1 MDNQK
6 KPEMPAD
13 DSWFDEL
20 LAQPQVGSEIQA
32 DEQAVNAAGLTDLAD
47 MELEQIILEA
57 QNMEIP
63 ELDDPAFSMD
73 VIAEE
78 TLEVINAQ
86 IIEEPQEAPA
96 EETEMFPA
104 EIIEGGTVEALPVE
118 IIDDVPEEPIPAEVI
133 DDVPEEP
140 IPAEVIEEILE
151 EPIPAEVIDDVP
163 EGPIPAEVIEEILEE
178 PIPVETTDS
187 IPNEMT
193 DATLVILPSEPVS
206 ETMDATMVHTIEPSE
221 ALLWE
226 LATADETSEEEEVRQ
241 LPETPFL
248 DDDYKNTFG
257 ESGEALEMVFADMSE
272 ANEKP
277 AKKERATKSTREK
290 PVREKPAPKGRP
302 RMKKGYGLL
311 GIPHIIS
318 TLVWLAII
326 LAIGVS
332 LGRMAWVIT
341 TDVLAFGRDSKECE
355 ITISENDNMDII
367 ANKLKNAGLIRYPEL
382 FKLYAD
388 LTDAEEEITAGTY
401 TLNTKYDYM
410 ALVNYMSSH
419 ATSREEVEVLIPE
432 GYTCAQ
438 IFALLEEKKVCSAED
453 LKAYASDGELGEY
466 WFLEGVERGTAYCL
480 EGYLFPDTY
489 KFYTNDKPGR
499 VLTKFLDNFEYR
511 FTDIMKEKLDV
522 LNDRMGKV
530 MTKLGYPADY
540 VEAHKFTM
548 RDIVIIASMIEKE
561 KANNAESYD
570 VSSVI
575 YNRLTNAK
583 EYPYL
588 NIDATLIYALDGNID
603 PETGKTKPLTSAD
616 LKMDHPYN
624 TYTQKGMVPGPISNP
639 GRNSLDA
646 ALDPNE
652 TKYYFYVYNPKTG
665 VHLFAKNATEH
676 QKNVDYVRTLG

>member
-20 LAQPQVGSEIQA
+20 LAQPKVGEEINA
-32 DEQAVNAAGLTDLAD
+32 DEHAVNAAGLSDLAD
-47 MELEQIILEA
+47 MELEQIILET

-63 ELDDPAFSMD
+63 ELDNQELALE

-78 TLEVINAQ
+78 AVEEILADT
-86 IIEEPQEAPA
+86 IEETPVEVA
-96 EETEMFPA
+96 EEILAENTEETPVESAEEIILETTEEIPA
-104 EIIEGGTVEALPVE
+104 EIAEALPVE
-118 IIDDVPEEPIPAEVI
+118 IIDDIPDAV
-133 DDVPEEP
+133 
-140 IPAEVIEEILE
+140 
-151 EPIPAEVIDDVP
+151 
-163 EGPIPAEVIEEILEE
+163 
-178 PIPVETTDS
+178 
-187 IPNEMT
+187 T
-193 DATLVILPSEPVS
+193 DATLVCLPSEPVE

-226 LATADETSEEEEVRQ
+226 LATADDATEEEEEPRE

-248 DDDYKNTFG
+248 DDEYKNTFG

-277 AKKERATKSTREK
+277 VKKERAKQEPAPK
-290 PVREKPAPKGRP
+290 PAREKPAPKGRP

-311 GIPHIIS
+311 GIPHIVA

-332 LGRMAWVIT
+332 LGRMAWVIA
-341 TDVLAFGRDSKECE
+341 TDVLAFGRESKQCE
-355 ITISENDNMDII
+355 ITISENDNMDTI
-367 ANKLKNAGLIRYPEL
+367 ANKLKTAGLIRYPEL

-388 LTDAEEEITAGTY
+388 LTDAQEEITAGTY
-401 TLNTKYDYM
+401 TLDTKYDYM
-410 ALVNYMSSH
+410 ALVNYMSNRSS
-419 ATSREEVEVLIPE
+419 SREEVEVLIPE

-453 LKAYASDGELGEY
+453 LKAYATDGELGEY

-540 VEAHKFTM
+540 VESHKFTM
-548 RDIVIIASMIEKE
+548 RDIVIIASMVEKE
-561 KANNAESYD
+561 TANDAESYD

-575 YNRLTNAK
+575 YNRLTNARD
-583 EYPYL
+583 YPYL

-603 PETGKTKPLTSAD
+603 PETGKTKPLTSTD
-616 LKMDHPYN
+616 LKLEHPYN

-652 TKYYFYVYNPKTG
+652 TNYYFYVFNPNTG

-676 QKNVDYVRTLG
+676 QKNVDYVRSLDKN

>member
-20 LAQPQVGSEIQA
+20 LAQPKVGEEINA
-32 DEQAVNAAGLTDLAD
+32 DEHAVNAAGLSDLAD
-47 MELEQIILEA
+47 MELEQIILET

-63 ELDDPAFSMD
+63 ELDDQELALE

-78 TLEVINAQ
+78 AVEEILADT
-86 IIEEPQEAPA
+86 IEETPVEVAEEITAENA
-96 EETEMFPA
+96 EETPVESAEEITLETTEEIPA
-104 EIIEGGTVEALPVE
+104 QIAEALPVE
-118 IIDDVPEEPIPAEVI
+118 IIDDIPDAV
-133 DDVPEEP
+133 
-140 IPAEVIEEILE
+140 
-151 EPIPAEVIDDVP
+151 
-163 EGPIPAEVIEEILEE
+163 
-178 PIPVETTDS
+178 
-187 IPNEMT
+187 T
-193 DATLVILPSEPVS
+193 DATLVCLPSEPVE

-226 LATADETSEEEEVRQ
+226 LATADDASEEEEEPRE

-248 DDDYKNTFG
+248 DDEYKNTFG

-277 AKKERATKSTREK
+277 VKKERAKQEPAPK
-290 PVREKPAPKGRP
+290 PAREKPAPKGRP

-311 GIPHIIS
+311 GIPHIVA

-332 LGRMAWVIT
+332 LGRMAWVIA
-341 TDVLAFGRDSKECE
+341 TDVLAFGRESKQCE
-355 ITISENDNMDII
+355 ITISENDNMDTI
-367 ANKLKNAGLIRYPEL
+367 ANKLKTAGLIRYPEL

-388 LTDAEEEITAGTY
+388 LTDAQEEITAGTY
-401 TLNTKYDYM
+401 TLDTKYDYM
-410 ALVNYMSSH
+410 ALVNYMSNRSS
-419 ATSREEVEVLIPE
+419 SREEVEVLIPE

-453 LKAYASDGELGEY
+453 LKAYATDGELGEY

-540 VEAHKFTM
+540 VESHKFTM
-548 RDIVIIASMIEKE
+548 RDIVIIASMVEKE
-561 KANNAESYD
+561 TANDAESYD

-575 YNRLTNAK
+575 YNRLTNARD
-583 EYPYL
+583 YPYL

-603 PETGKTKPLTSAD
+603 PETGKTKPLTSTD
-616 LKMDHPYN
+616 LKLEHPYN

-652 TKYYFYVYNPKTG
+652 TNYYFYVFNPNTG

-676 QKNVDYVRTLG
+676 QKNVDYVRSLDKN

>member
-1 MDNQK
+1 M
-6 KPEMPAD
+6 
-13 DSWFDEL
+13 
-20 LAQPQVGSEIQA
+20 
-32 DEQAVNAAGLTDLAD
+32 
-47 MELEQIILEA
+47 
-57 QNMEIP
+57 
-63 ELDDPAFSMD
+63 
-73 VIAEE
+73 
-78 TLEVINAQ
+78 
-86 IIEEPQEAPA
+86 
-96 EETEMFPA
+96 
-104 EIIEGGTVEALPVE
+104 E
-118 IIDDVPEEPIPAEVI
+118 IIDDIPSV
-133 DDVPEEP
+133 
-140 IPAEVIEEILE
+140 
-151 EPIPAEVIDDVP
+151 
-163 EGPIPAEVIEEILEE
+163 
-178 PIPVETTDS
+178 
-187 IPNEMT
+187 MT
-193 DATLVILPSEPVS
+193 DATLVSLPSEPVN

-226 LATADETSEEEEVRQ
+226 LATADETPEEEEEIRQ

-272 ANEKP
+272 ATEKP
-277 AKKERATKSTREK
+277 AKKEPAPK

-367 ANKLKNAGLIRYPEL
+367 ASKLKNAGLIRYPEL

-410 ALVNYMSSH
+410 ALVNYMSNHS
-419 ATSREEVEVLIPE
+419 TSREEVEVMIPE

-453 LKAYASDGELGEY
+453 LKAYATDGELGEY
-466 WFLEGVERGTAYCL
+466 WFLEGVERGTPYCL

-530 MTKLGYPADY
+530 MSNLGYPKDY

-588 NIDATLIYALDGNID
+588 NIDATIIYALDGNVD
-603 PETGKTKPLTSAD
+603 PETGKTKPLTSED
-616 LKMDHPYN
+616 LKLDSPYN
-624 TYTQKGMVPGPISNP
+624 TYTEKGMIPGPISNP

-646 ALDPNE
+646 ALDPN
-652 TKYYFYVYNPKTG
+652 TTNYYYYVFNPRTG
-665 VHLFAKNATEH
+665 VHLFAKNASEH
-676 QKNVDYVRTLG
+676 QKNVDYVRSLGN

>member
-20 LAQPQVGSEIQA
+20 LAQPKVGEEINA
-32 DEQAVNAAGLTDLAD
+32 DEHAVNAAGLSDLAD
-47 MELEQIILEA
+47 MELEQIILET

-63 ELDDPAFSMD
+63 ELDDQELALE

-78 TLEVINAQ
+78 AVEEILADT
-86 IIEEPQEAPA
+86 IEETPVEVA
-96 EETEMFPA
+96 EEILAENTEETPVESAEEIILETTEEIPA
-104 EIIEGGTVEALPVE
+104 EIAEALPVE
-118 IIDDVPEEPIPAEVI
+118 IIDDIPDAV
-133 DDVPEEP
+133 
-140 IPAEVIEEILE
+140 
-151 EPIPAEVIDDVP
+151 
-163 EGPIPAEVIEEILEE
+163 
-178 PIPVETTDS
+178 
-187 IPNEMT
+187 T
-193 DATLVILPSEPVS
+193 DATLVCLPSEPVE

-226 LATADETSEEEEVRQ
+226 LATADDASEEEEEPRE

-248 DDDYKNTFG
+248 DDEYKNTFG

-277 AKKERATKSTREK
+277 VKKERAKQEPAPK
-290 PVREKPAPKGRP
+290 PAREKPAPKGRP

-311 GIPHIIS
+311 GIPHIVA

-332 LGRMAWVIT
+332 LGRMAWVIA
-341 TDVLAFGRDSKECE
+341 TDVLAFGRESKQCE
-355 ITISENDNMDII
+355 ITISENDNMDTI
-367 ANKLKNAGLIRYPEL
+367 ANKLKTAGLIRYPEL

-388 LTDAEEEITAGTY
+388 LTDAQEEITAGTY
-401 TLNTKYDYM
+401 TLDTKYDYM
-410 ALVNYMSSH
+410 ALVNYMSNRSS
-419 ATSREEVEVLIPE
+419 SREEVEVLIPE

-453 LKAYASDGELGEY
+453 LKAYATDGELGEY

-540 VEAHKFTM
+540 VESHKFTM
-548 RDIVIIASMIEKE
+548 RDIVIIASMVEKE
-561 KANNAESYD
+561 TANDAESYD

-575 YNRLTNAK
+575 YNRLTNARD
-583 EYPYL
+583 YPYL

-603 PETGKTKPLTSAD
+603 PETGKTKPLTSTD
-616 LKMDHPYN
+616 LKLEHPYN

-652 TKYYFYVYNPKTG
+652 TNYYFYVFNPNTG

-676 QKNVDYVRTLG
+676 QKNVDYVRSLDKN

>member
-20 LAQPQVGSEIQA
+20 LAQPKVGEELGA
-32 DEQAVNAAGLTDLAD
+32 DEHAVNAAGLSDLAD
-47 MELEQIILEA
+47 MELEQIILET

-63 ELDDPAFSMD
+63 ELDDQELALE

-78 TLEVINAQ
+78 AVEEILADTVEETPVEVAEEITAENTEETPVESAEEITLETTEEIPAQ
-86 IIEEPQEAPA
+86 IA
-96 EETEMFPA
+96 
-104 EIIEGGTVEALPVE
+104 EALPVE
-118 IIDDVPEEPIPAEVI
+118 IIDDIPDAV
-133 DDVPEEP
+133 
-140 IPAEVIEEILE
+140 
-151 EPIPAEVIDDVP
+151 
-163 EGPIPAEVIEEILEE
+163 
-178 PIPVETTDS
+178 
-187 IPNEMT
+187 T
-193 DATLVILPSEPVS
+193 DATLVCLPSEPVE

-226 LATADETSEEEEVRQ
+226 LATADDASEEEEEPRE

-248 DDDYKNTFG
+248 DDEYKNTFG

-277 AKKERATKSTREK
+277 VKKERAKQEPAPK
-290 PVREKPAPKGRP
+290 PAREKPAPKGRP

-311 GIPHIIS
+311 GIPHIVA

-332 LGRMAWVIT
+332 LGRMAWLIA
-341 TDVLAFGRDSKECE
+341 TDVLAFGRESKQCE
-355 ITISENDNMDII
+355 ITISENDNMDTI
-367 ANKLKNAGLIRYPEL
+367 ANKLKTAGLIRYPEL

-388 LTDAEEEITAGTY
+388 LTDAQEEITAGTY
-401 TLNTKYDYM
+401 TLDTKYDYM
-410 ALVNYMSSH
+410 ALVNYMSNRSS
-419 ATSREEVEVLIPE
+419 SREEVEVLIPE

-453 LKAYASDGELGEY
+453 LKAYATDGELGEY

-540 VEAHKFTM
+540 VESHKFTM
-548 RDIVIIASMIEKE
+548 RDIVIIASMVEKE
-561 KANNAESYD
+561 TANDAESYD

-575 YNRLTNAK
+575 YNRLTNARD
-583 EYPYL
+583 YPYL

-603 PETGKTKPLTSAD
+603 PETGKTKPLTSTD
-616 LKMDHPYN
+616 LKLEHPYN

-652 TKYYFYVYNPKTG
+652 TNYYFYVFNPNTG

-676 QKNVDYVRTLG
+676 QKNVDYVRSLDKN

>member
-20 LAQPQVGSEIQA
+20 LAQPKVGEELGA
-32 DEQAVNAAGLTDLAD
+32 DEHAVNAAGLSDLAD
-47 MELEQIILEA
+47 MELEQIILET

-63 ELDDPAFSMD
+63 ELDDQELALE

-78 TLEVINAQ
+78 AVEEILADTVEEAPVEVAEEILAENTEETPVESAEEITLETT
-86 IIEEPQEAPA
+86 EEI
-96 EETEMFPA
+96 PA
-104 EIIEGGTVEALPVE
+104 EIAEALPVE
-118 IIDDVPEEPIPAEVI
+118 IIDDIPDAV
-133 DDVPEEP
+133 
-140 IPAEVIEEILE
+140 
-151 EPIPAEVIDDVP
+151 
-163 EGPIPAEVIEEILEE
+163 
-178 PIPVETTDS
+178 
-187 IPNEMT
+187 T
-193 DATLVILPSEPVS
+193 DATLVCLPSEPVA

-226 LATADETSEEEEVRQ
+226 LATADEAPEEEEEPRE

-248 DDDYKNTFG
+248 DDEYKNTFG

-277 AKKERATKSTREK
+277 AKKERAKQEPAPK
-290 PVREKPAPKGRP
+290 PAREKPAPKGRP

-311 GIPHIIS
+311 GIPHIVA

-332 LGRMAWVIT
+332 LGRMAWVIA
-341 TDVLAFGRDSKECE
+341 TDVLAFGRESKQCE
-355 ITISENDNMDII
+355 ITISENDNMDTI
-367 ANKLKNAGLIRYPEL
+367 ANKLKTAGLIRYPEL

-388 LTDAEEEITAGTY
+388 LTDAQEEITAGTY
-401 TLNTKYDYM
+401 TLDTKYDYM
-410 ALVNYMSSH
+410 ALVNYMSNRSS
-419 ATSREEVEVLIPE
+419 SREEVEVLIPE

-453 LKAYASDGELGEY
+453 LKAYATDGELGEY

-540 VEAHKFTM
+540 VESHKFTM
-548 RDIVIIASMIEKE
+548 RDIVIIASMVEKE
-561 KANNAESYD
+561 TANDAESYD

-575 YNRLTNAK
+575 YNRLTNARD
-583 EYPYL
+583 YPYL

-603 PETGKTKPLTSAD
+603 PETGKTKPLTSTD
-616 LKMDHPYN
+616 LKLEHPYN

-652 TKYYFYVYNPKTG
+652 TNYYFYVFNPNTG
-665 VHLFAKNATEH
+665 VHLFAKNAKDH
-676 QKNVDYVRTLG
+676 QKNVDYVRSLDKN